1 MQLTCYRNDILAIYN
16 TMNHLNSAISV
27 DVLNVAG
34 SEALESSDR
43 SPCCMF
49 NFQKETRKLP
59 VPPVHWMV
67 HRRGVLGDRRVL
79 DFLAE

>member
-43 SPCCMF
+43 SLCCMF

-59 VPPVHWMV
+59 VLDGAQK
-67 HRRGVLGDRRVL
+67 RRGRRQTSSRLFGRVR
-79 DFLAE
+79 